1 MFVELIESLR
11 CPNDHEESPLI
22 AQATR
27 TENRRIHT
35 GALGCPVCHA
45 EFPIRDWVAWFGQ
58 IPPMAGFEIP
68 SQEIAM
74 RVAAFLEL
82 TDARGFALL
91 CGRWGVHS
99 ELIGLIA
106 ETPLVVVNHSVAT
119 PIQHTAGG
127 IRGTVIP
134 FAAGSA
140 RALAISET
148 STREIIASGVRALK
162 AGGRVLG
169 PAKIPVPDGVTEIVR
184 DDREWVG
191 EKTAAPDLAPRLV
204 SLRRGGKP

>member
-11 CPNDHEESPLI
+11 CPNEHEESPLI
-22 AQATR
+22 AQAAK

-35 GALGCPVCHA
+35 GTLGCPVCHT
-45 EFPIRDWVAWFGQ
+45 EFPIRDWVAWFGE
-58 IPPMAGFEIP
+58 IPAMAGFEVP

-91 CGRWGVHS
+91 CGRWGVHA

-106 ETPLVVVNHSVAT
+106 ETPLVVVNHSIAT

-127 IRGTVIP
+127 IRGKTIP
-134 FAAGSA
+134 FAFGSA
-140 RALAISET
+140 RALAIAET
-148 STREIIASGVRALK
+148 STKEIIASGVRALK
-162 AGGRVLG
+162 AGGRVLA
-169 PAKIPVPDGVTEIVR
+169 PATIPVPDGVTEIVR
-184 DDREWVG
+184 DDKEWVG
-191 EKTAAPDLAPRLV
+191 EKTAEPESAPRLV
-204 SLRRGGKP
+204 SLVRGGKS

>member
-22 AQATR
+22 AQASK

-35 GALGCPVCHA
+35 GTLGCPVCHA
-45 EFPIRDWVAWFGQ
+45 EFPIRDWVAEFGE
-58 IPPMAGFEIP
+58 ISPMTSLEVP
-68 SQEIAM
+68 SQEVAM

-91 CGRWGVHS
+91 CGRWGVHA

-106 ETPLVVVNHSVAT
+106 ETPLVVVNHPAAT

-148 STREIIASGVRALK
+148 STKEIIESGVRALK
-162 AGGRVLG
+162 VGGRVLG
-169 PAKIPVPDGVTEIVR
+169 PARIPVPDGVTEIVR

-191 EKTAAPDLAPRLV
+191 EKIAAPESAPRLV
-204 SLRRGGKP
+204 SLRRSGKL

>member
-11 CPNDHEESPLI
+11 CPNDHEDSPLI
-22 AQATR
+22 AQATK

-35 GALGCPVCHA
+35 GTLGCPVCHS

-91 CGRWGVHS
+91 CGRWGVHA

-127 IRGTVIP
+127 VRGQVIP

-148 STREIIASGVRALK
+148 STKEIIASGVRAVK
-162 AGGRVLG
+162 AGGRVMG
-169 PAKIPVPDGVTEIVR
+169 PATIPLPDGVTELVR
-184 DDREWVG
+184 DDRVWVAT
-191 EKTAAPDLAPRLV
+191 KNAAPESAPRLV
-204 SLRRGGKP
+204 DLKRGGRT

>member
-22 AQATR
+22 AQATK

-35 GALGCPVCHA
+35 GTLGCPVCHA
-45 EFPIRDWVAWFGQ
+45 EFPIRDGVAWFGE
-58 IPPMAGFEIP
+58 IPPMTDFEIP
-68 SQEIAM
+68 SQESAM

-127 IRGTVIP
+127 IRGRVIP

-148 STREIIASGVRALK
+148 STKEIIESGVRALK
-162 AGGRVLG
+162 AGGRVLAPG
-169 PAKIPVPDGVTEIVR
+169 RIPVPDGVTEIVR
-184 DDREWVG
+184 DDKEWVG
-191 EKTAAPDLAPRLV
+191 EKTATPESAPRLV
-204 SLRRGGKP
+204 SLRRSGKP

>member
-22 AQATR
+22 AQATK

-35 GALGCPVCHA
+35 GTLGCPVCHA

-58 IPPMAGFEIP
+58 IPPLAGFEIP

-91 CGRWGVHS
+91 CGRWGVHA

-106 ETPLVVVNHSVAT
+106 ETPLVVVNHSIAT

-127 IRGTVIP
+127 IRGKVIP
-134 FAAGSA
+134 LAPGSA
-140 RALAISET
+140 RALAISEA
-148 STREIIASGVRALK
+148 STKEIIASGVRALK

-184 DDREWVG
+184 DDSVWVG
-191 EKTAAPDLAPRLV
+191 AKTAAPDSAPRLV
-204 SLRRGGKP
+204 SIARGAKL